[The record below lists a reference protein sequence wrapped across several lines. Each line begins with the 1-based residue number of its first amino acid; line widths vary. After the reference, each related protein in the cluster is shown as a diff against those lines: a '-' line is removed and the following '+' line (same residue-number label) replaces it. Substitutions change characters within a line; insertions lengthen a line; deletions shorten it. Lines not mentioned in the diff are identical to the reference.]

1 MTPTPGRT
9 VHRPT
14 GRAAAL
20 VIACIVLA
28 QLAWVTGNAWF
39 LVLLGACAGLLT
51 AGVTARARMDGVEV
65 ELTHRRRSVVGD
77 EVPVRVQVVN
87 RSARPSS
94 DLVVLV
100 QTHGLA
106 DLAVS
111 VGALEPGTCAAVTVS
126 RAAAVRRT
134 SDVSLVHMESR
145 PGLGLVVARR
155 RVLAV
160 DDVVVH
166 PRLHVVRPPRPGP
179 ARAADTDPSP
189 AGAVVARPGPEVLG
203 VRQWRSGDDRGRV
216 HWRTTARTGRLTV
229 LERGEVVRPALH
241 LVLLGPD
248 LAPSFEAVLAAAAS
262 TADVALR
269 QGTRLM
275 VVAWHVDGPVLAS
288 AATPADLL
296 DWWSTVHDT
305 VLPDPAW
312 FGSTVL
318 RGFGPGEL
326 HLARPV
332 ETPAGWLTEAAR
344 HCPGLALRIL
354 DVPG

>member
-1 MTPTPGRT
+1 MTPTSGRA

-20 VIACIVLA
+20 VLACIVLA

-39 LVLLGACAGLLT
+39 LVLLGGCAGLLA
-51 AGVTARARMDGVEV
+51 AGVTTRARLDGVEV
-65 ELTHRRRSVVGD
+65 EVTHRRRSEVGE
-77 EVPVRVQVVN
+77 EVPVRVRVAN

-94 DLVVLV
+94 ELVLLV

-111 VGALEPGTCAAVTVS
+111 VGALEPGASADVTVS
-126 RAAAVRRT
+126 RLAAARRT
-134 SDVSLVHMESR
+134 SDLSLVHLESR
-145 PGLGLVVARR
+145 PGLGLLVARR
-155 RVLAV
+155 RVLAP

-166 PRLHVVRPPRPGP
+166 PTLHVVRPPRPAP
-179 ARAADTDPSP
+179 AGAAMTDP
-189 AGAVVARPGPEVLG
+189 AATGAVVARPGPEVLG
-203 VRQWRSGDDRGRV
+203 VRQWRSSDDRGRV

-229 LERGEVVRPALH
+229 LERGEVVQPAVH

-248 LAPSFEAVLAAAAS
+248 PAPSFEAVLTAAAS
-262 TADVALR
+262 IADAALR
-269 QGTRLM
+269 AGSRVM

-288 AATPADLL
+288 ATRPAELL
-296 DWWSTVHDT
+296 DWWATVHDT
-305 VLPDPAW
+305 VLPDPAV

-326 HLARPV
+326 HVAIPL
-332 ETPAGWLTEAAR
+332 ETPAGWSAEAAR
-344 HCPGLALRIL
+344 HCPGLALRVL
-354 DVPG
+354 ETAG

>member
-1 MTPTPGRT
+1 MTATSGRT

-14 GRAAAL
+14 GRALAL
-20 VIACIVLA
+20 VLACIVLA

-39 LVLLGACAGLLT
+39 LVLLGASAGLLA
-51 AGVTARARMDGVEV
+51 AGLTIRARMDGVQVEV
-65 ELTHRRRSVVGD
+65 AHRRRSVVGD
-77 EVPVRVQVVN
+77 VVPVRVQVVN

-94 DLVVLV
+94 ELVVLV

-111 VGALEPGTCAAVTVS
+111 VGALEPGASADVTAS
-126 RAAAVRRT
+126 RAAGARRT
-134 SDVSLVHMESR
+134 SDVSLAHLESR
-145 PGLGLVVARR
+145 PGLGLVLARR
-155 RVLAV
+155 RVIAP

-179 ARAADTDPSP
+179 ANAAVTDPDA
-189 AGAVVARPGPEVLG
+189 AGAVVPRPGPEVLG

-229 LERGEVVRPALH
+229 LERGEVVQPAVH

-248 LAPSFEAVLAAAAS
+248 AAPSFEAVLAAAAS
-262 TADVALR
+262 TADAALR
-269 QGTRLM
+269 AGSRLM

-288 AATPADLL
+288 ATTPAELL
-296 DWWSTVHDT
+296 DWWATVHDT
-305 VLPDPAW
+305 VLPDPAV

-326 HLARPV
+326 HVAMPR
-332 ETPAGWLTEAAR
+332 ETPDGWLAEAAR
-344 HCPGLALRIL
+344 HCPGLVLRALETA
-354 DVPG
+354 G

>member
-14 GRAAAL
+14 GRAVAL
-20 VIACIVLA
+20 VLAGIVLA
-28 QLAWVTGNAWF
+28 QLAWVTGTAWF
-39 LVLLGACAGLLT
+39 LVVLGACAGLLV
-51 AGVTARARMDGVEV
+51 AGLTTRGRLDGVEV
-65 ELTHRRRSVVGD
+65 EVAHRRRSVVGD
-77 EVPVRVQVVN
+77 DVPVRVRVAN

-111 VGALEPGTCAAVTVS
+111 VGALEPGTSASVTVS
-126 RAAAVRRT
+126 RPAALRRT
-134 SDVSLVHMESR
+134 SDVSLVHLESR

-155 RVLAV
+155 RALAV

-166 PRLHVVRPPRPGP
+166 PRLHRVRPPRPGP
-179 ARAADTDPSP
+179 AISADTDPTSD
-189 AGAVVARPGPEVLG
+189 GAVVARPGPEVLG

-229 LERGEVVRPALH
+229 LERGDVVQPAVR

-248 LAPSFEAVLAAAAS
+248 PAPSFESVLTAAAS
-262 TADVALR
+262 TADAALR
-269 QGTRLM
+269 DRSRLM

-288 AATPADLL
+288 ATTPVDLL

-305 VLPDPAW
+305 VLPDPAA

-326 HLARPV
+326 YVARPV
-332 ETPAGWLTEAAR
+332 ETPDGWLAEAAR
-344 HCPGLALRIL
+344 HCPGVTLRVL
-354 DVPG
+354 DVAG